1 MRRFRTL
8 TLLFLAS
15 VFVGGCAV
23 GPTAFRFP
31 GVPIT
36 NPVERFGAEG
46 FSVLP
51 PSGAN
56 WFLEKKDGGMIVF
69 GKLPYLEKIRKL
81 KETIDLPTTRQELN
95 AKEPWVVHTFVAAV
109 FTKNYSD
116 LLERPGGQRF
126 KTAQVKGAV
135 DNFLGQDCIKYSYT
149 GEDHG
154 SPHAPVFILT
164 GGGFFF
170 LHPESSNLIVNI
182 NYSQRFLP
190 GGQPLPIE
198 AELEPFLKSLMFH
211 SIPRA
216 EQSLSSRQERR
227 KLLEALLAETQPSP
241 WIFDTGP

>member
-1 MRRFRTL
+1 MGRFRTL
-8 TLLFLAS
+8 VLLFLAS

-23 GPTAFRFP
+23 GPTAFRLP

-36 NPVERFGAEG
+36 NPQERFSSKG

-69 GKLPYLEKIRKL
+69 GKLPYLEKMRKL
-81 KETIDLPTTRQELN
+81 KETTELPATRQEML
-95 AKEPWVVHTFVAAV
+95 AKEPWVVHTVVVGV
-109 FTKNYSD
+109 FTRNYGD
-116 LLERPGGQRF
+116 LLERPPGQRF
-126 KTAQVKGAV
+126 QAAQVKAAV

-149 GEDHG
+149 VEDHG

-164 GGGFFF
+164 GQSFFF
-170 LHPESSNLIVNI
+170 LHPESSNLVVGID
-182 NYSQRFLP
+182 YSQRFLP

-198 AELEPFLKSLMFH
+198 AEVKPFLKSLVFH
-211 SIPRA
+211 SIPRV